1 MTTAAADA
9 DSPGLENKGDLAGV
23 AWEKLRAD
31 IIAGNL
37 APGTRL
43 RIASLRS
50 AYGIGATPLREA
62 LSRLVSERLVV
73 SLDRRGFA
81 VAPISLM
88 ELRELTDLRKLL
100 EKEALRQALANGD
113 EKWEADVVSATYR
126 LGRIH
131 ARIRAGDMS
140 GLGDWETLNQEF
152 HEALVAACDSPWLLH
167 FRRTVYLYMQRYRQI
182 CLSLTSPSRNVH
194 KEHVALEN
202 AAIARDY
209 ASICALIDHHLEQT
223 YQRIAASGTLGHEA
237 VPEGRRS
244 RRKTG
249 TAV

>member
-1 MTTAAADA
+1 MPQPMTTAATVADFPA
-9 DSPGLENKGDLAGV
+9 SETKGDLAGV

-43 RIASLRS
+43 RIALLRA

-81 VAPISLM
+81 VAPISLK

-100 EKEALRQALANGD
+100 EKEALQQALTNGD
-113 EKWEADVVSATYR
+113 EKWEADIVAAVYR
-126 LGRIH
+126 LRRLH
-131 ARIRAGDMS
+131 AQIRAGDVS
-140 GLGDWETLNQEF
+140 GIADWETLNQDF

-194 KEHVALEN
+194 KEHVALQD

-209 ASICALIDHHLEQT
+209 ASVCVLIDTHLEKT
-223 YQRIAASGTLGHEA
+223 YQRIAASGSLGDGA
-237 VPEGRRS
+237 VRPARR
-244 RRKTG
+244 
-249 TAV
+249 